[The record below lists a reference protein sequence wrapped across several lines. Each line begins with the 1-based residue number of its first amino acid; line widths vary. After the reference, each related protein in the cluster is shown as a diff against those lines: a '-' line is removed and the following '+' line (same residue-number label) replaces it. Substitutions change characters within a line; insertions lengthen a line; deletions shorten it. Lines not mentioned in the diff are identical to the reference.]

1 MNLLDLI
8 LILPVAYGAWIGFKK
23 GFVIEI
29 ATLLALVLGVW
40 GAIVFSDYVG
50 RSLSENTSIDGR
62 YVSMTAFTITFLGI
76 AIGIYFLGKLIEKS
90 VNLVA
95 MKPINKI
102 AGLSFGGLKWL
113 FAISVVLVIIEA
125 FDSKSSFVS
134 GDSKENSLLY
144 EPVKT
149 VSLTSIPA
157 LEDSQLILRE
167 FNEKMEYF
175 SVKKDSLQALN
186 D

>member
-1 MNLLDLI
+1 MNLLDLL
-8 LILPVAYGAWIGFKK
+8 LILPVTYGAWVGFKK

-29 ATLLALVLGVW
+29 ATLLALILGVW
-40 GAIVFSDYVG
+40 GAITFSDYVG

-76 AIGIYFLGKLIEKS
+76 AIGVYFLGKLIEKS
-90 VNLVA
+90 INLVA

-102 AGLSFGGLKWL
+102 AGLSFGAVKWL
-113 FAISVVLVIIEA
+113 FAISVLLVIVEA
-125 FDSKSSFVS
+125 FDSNSSFVS
-134 GDSKENSLLY
+134 ADSKGNSMLY

-157 LEDSQLILRE
+157 LEDSQLILKE
-167 FNEKMEYF
+167 FNDKVEF
-175 SVKKDSLQALN
+175 LSTQKDSLQAFN
-186 D
+186 

>member
-1 MNLLDLI
+1 MNLLDLV
-8 LILPVAYGAWIGFKK
+8 LIIPVAYGAWVGFKK
-23 GFVIEI
+23 GFVIEV

-50 RSLSENTSIDGR
+50 KSLAENTSIDGR
-62 YVSMTAFTITFLGI
+62 YVAMTAFTITFFGI

-95 MKPINKI
+95 MKPVNKI

-113 FAISVVLVIIEA
+113 FAISVVLVIVEA
-125 FDSKSSFVS
+125 FDSQSSFVS
-134 GDSKENSLLY
+134 ADSKGKSLLY

-157 LEDSQLILRE
+157 LGNSQLILKEIDEKVE
-167 FNEKMEYF
+167 FL
-175 SVKKDSLQALN
+175 STQKDSLQALN
-186 D
+186 